1 MKRPQSLPYVQ
12 AFADR
17 YGRWRY
23 YYRRRGRKRVRL
35 PGKPGDREFMAAYI
49 EADRGPE
56 SASAVD
62 LGTFSGLAH
71 AYRRSANFISLREST
86 KTTYRR
92 EIDRFCA
99 EHGSKRVA
107 HLQRRH
113 IREMM
118 AARAAAS
125 GPEAGNNLF
134 RIVRIL
140 CAFAID
146 NEVRADNPTLG
157 VRRFR
162 KQGDGFPAWSEEDV
176 ASYLTRWGAGSVERL
191 ALVLLLYT
199 GQRRSDVIRMGWQ
212 HVRGDTIRVSQSKT
226 GAQLVIPMH
235 PELGAVLQ
243 ALSKDQL
250 TFLTTQYGKPFKNS
264 AAFGNRF
271 RQWCD
276 AAGLPNRSAHG
287 LRKSA
292 AVRLVEA
299 GCSSKE
305 VAAITGHASLREIER
320 YTRAAEQEKLA
331 RAAIARLIQSG

>member
-1 MKRPQSLPYVQ
+1 MKRRPTLPYLQ
-12 AFADR
+12 AFPDR
-17 YGRWRY
+17 HGRWRF
-23 YYRRRGRKRVRL
+23 YYRRRGRKRVAL
-35 PGKPGDREFMAAYI
+35 PGRPGDPEFTAAYF
-49 EADRGPE
+49 EADRDPRSE
-56 SASAVD
+56 PTIDV
-62 LGTFSGLAH
+62 GTFNGLAH
-71 AYRRSANFISLREST
+71 AYKRSPNFISLRDST
-86 KTTYRR
+86 KTTYKR
-92 EIDRFCA
+92 ELDRFCA
-99 EHGSKRVA
+99 EHGTKRVT

-113 IREMM
+113 IRDMM
-118 AARAAAS
+118 AARASAG
-125 GPEAGNNLF
+125 GPEAANNLF

-146 NEVRADNPTLG
+146 NEVRSDNPTLG
-157 VRRFR
+157 IKRFR
-162 KQGDGFPAWSEEDV
+162 KSGDGFPAWSEEDI
-176 ASYLTRWGAGSVERL
+176 AAFLTRWSSGTLERL

-212 HVRGDTIRVSQSKT
+212 HVRVDTIRVSQSKT

-235 PELGAVLQ
+235 PELKAVLDR
-243 ALSKDQL
+243 LPKEHL
-250 TFLTTQYGKPFKNS
+250 TFLTTQYGKPFKNA

-271 RQWCD
+271 RQWCN

-320 YTRAAEQEKLA
+320 YTKAAEQEKLA
-331 RAAIARLIQSG
+331 RAAIARLIENG